1 MFSEKHKKEMP
12 FLGMLGMGGGVGS
25 NLVGGVA
32 IGDPLTASGGTTN
45 DYTENGNPYRS
56 HTFLSPGTFSIPALG
71 TGIIGDKIDCMVV
84 GGGGGG
90 GHNWAG
96 GGGAGGMRVFT
107 EVPVTTGDYAVTIGA
122 GGAGDQCRSLMALAE

>member
-1 MFSEKHKKEMP
+1 MLDKWQKKEKPM
-12 FLGMLGMGGGVGS
+12 FTMLGLGGGNAS
-25 NLVGGVA
+25 NSLGVA

-56 HTFLSPGTFSIPALG
+56 HTFLADGSFNVSALG

-90 GHNWAG
+90 GHNWDG

-107 EVPVTTGDYAVTIGA
+107 DVPVTTGNYGVTIGA
-122 GGAGDQCRSLMALAE
+122 GGAGDPYPTLMALAE